1 MSEHNARPRYLYAA
15 VMILSA
21 LSLMLQGC
29 AAVVVGGAAAGGYY
43 VGKDE
48 RSVGEITEDAA
59 ITTKV
64 NAKFVGDD
72 LVKTFDIDVDTYRA
86 TVYLHGHVD
95 SRAARAR
102 AVALARSVK
111 GVRSVVSKLSVV
123 N

>member
-1 MSEHNARPRYLYAA
+1 MPEHNARPRYLYAA

-21 LSLMLQGC
+21 ASLLLQGC

-48 RSVGEITEDAA
+48 RSVGEITDDAA

-72 LVKTFDIDVDTYRA
+72 LVKTFDIDVDTYRG

-95 SRAARAR
+95 SPAARAR
-102 AVALARSVK
+102 AVALVRSVK

>member
-1 MSEHNARPRYLYAA
+1 ML
-15 VMILSA
+15 A
-21 LSLMLQGC
+21 LSPMLQGC

-48 RSVGEITEDAA
+48 RTVGEITEDAS

-72 LVKTFDIDVDTYRA
+72 LVKTFDIDVDTYRG
-86 TVYLHGHVD
+86 TVYLYGHVD
-95 SRAARAR
+95 SPVVADR

-111 GVRSVVSKLSVV
+111 GVTSVVSKLSVV

>member
-1 MSEHNARPRYLYAA
+1 
-15 VMILSA
+15 MILSA
-21 LSLMLQGC
+21 ASLLQGC

-72 LVKTFDIDVDTYRA
+72 LVKTFDIDVDTYRG

-95 SRAARAR
+95 SPAARAR
-102 AVALARSVK
+102 AVSLAGSVK